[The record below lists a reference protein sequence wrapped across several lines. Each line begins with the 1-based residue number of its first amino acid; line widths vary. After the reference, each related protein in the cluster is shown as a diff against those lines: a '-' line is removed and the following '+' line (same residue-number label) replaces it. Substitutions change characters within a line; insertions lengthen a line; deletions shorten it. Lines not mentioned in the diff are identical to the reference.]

1 MLSVNLSLFVTLFLL
16 TIRECKGEDKVIQP
30 PGDVIAAEGDTVTL
44 ECTFDTSSMITQLN
58 LFWYKKEVNGFPKY
72 ILRRGAYGD
81 DNAPEFYKDRF
92 DAKLNKTSVPLKIQK
107 LQLSDSAV
115 YYCALTYGTGGNKII
130 FGSGAK
136 LYVNDR
142 AEYKPSYFKLQ
153 DNGTTACLATG
164 FSRHNAALG
173 HRSYSDLFNDSE
185 AVRISP
191 DLALYNQVI
200 FLNGSGDACEESS
213 GEDVPCVD
221 TMSPDK
227 TVSMASV
234 AVLGLRVILFK
245 TIGFNILLTMRLWI
259 SQ

>member
-16 TIRECKGEDKVIQP
+16 TIRECKGEDKVTQP

-44 ECTFDTSSMITQLN
+44 DCTFETSVTTRT
-58 LFWYKKEVNGFPKY
+58 LFWYKQKVNGFPTY
-72 ILRRGAYGD
+72 ILKRGSYGE
-81 DNAPEFYKDRF
+81 DNAAEFHKDRF
-92 DAKLNKTSVPLKIQK
+92 DAQVNKTSVPLKIQK
-107 LQLSDSAV
+107 LQLSHSAV
-115 YYCALTYGTGGNKII
+115 YYCALQN
-130 FGSGAK
+130 SNNAAK
-136 LYVNDR
+136 LIFVSGTRLTVELR
-142 AEYKPSYFKLQ
+142 AKYEPSYFKLQ
-153 DNGTTACLATG
+153 HNGTTACLATG
-164 FSRHNAALG
+164 FSRHNAALD
-173 HRSYSDLFNDSE
+173 HRNYSDLFNDSE

-200 FLNGSGDACEESS
+200 FPTDGGAACEESS

>member
-1 MLSVNLSLFVTLFLL
+1 MLSLHYWVMFPLLVITLKGVRGQQLTAVEDEESSL
-16 TIRECKGEDKVIQP
+16 
-30 PGDVIAAEGDTVTL
+30 EGSTVTL
-44 ECTFDTSSMITQLN
+44 TYKYSKTVDANDYF
-58 LFWYKKEVNGFPKY
+58 FWYRQHPGKPPQLLINQ
-72 ILRRGAYGD
+72 YGSQNVTEAGLSATVSGD
-81 DNAPEFYKDRF
+81 KNQI
-92 DAKLNKTSVPLKIQK
+92 TLKI
-107 LQLSDSAV
+107 SSAAVTDSAV
-115 YYCALTYGTGGNKII
+115 YYCAVKPGGLNKMI
-130 FGSGAK
+130 FGSGTRLTVEPRAK
-136 LYVNDR
+136 Y
-142 AEYKPSYFKLQ
+142 EPSYFKLQ

-164 FSRHNAALG
+164 FSRHNAALD
-173 HRSYSDLFNDSE
+173 HHTYTKDFNDSE

-200 FLNGSGDACEESS
+200 FPTDGGAACEESS

>member
-16 TIRECKGEDKVIQP
+16 TIRECKAEDNVIQP

-44 ECTFDTSSMITQLN
+44 DCTFETSFTTAQTT
-58 LFWYKKEVNGFPKY
+58 LFWYKQEVNDSPKY
-72 ILRRGAYGD
+72 MMKTYSTSLD
-81 DNAPEFYKDRF
+81 KAPEFQEDRF
-92 DAKLNKTSVPLKIQK
+92 HTGIQDKSVPLKIQK

-115 YYCALTYGTGGNKII
+115 YYCALRPANTNKMI
-130 FGSGAK
+130 FGSGTR
-136 LYVNDR
+136 LTVEPR

-153 DNGTTACLATG
+153 HDGTTACLATG
-164 FSRHNAALG
+164 FSRHNATLG

-245 TIGFNILLTMRLWI
+245 TIGFNVLLTMRLWI

>member
-44 ECTFDTSSMITQLN
+44 DCTFDSISTQLY
-58 LFWYKKEVNGFPKY
+58 LFWYKQDVNDLPEY
-72 ILRRGAYGD
+72 ILRRTSYAKMD
-81 DNAPEFYKDRF
+81 DNAPQFRTDRF

-115 YYCALTYGTGGNKII
+115 YYCALNAGSGTKLT
-130 FGSGAK
+130 FGSGTK
-136 LYVNDR
+136 LIVEPR

-153 DNGTTACLATG
+153 HDGTTACLATG

-173 HRSYSDLFNDSE
+173 HRNYSNLFNDSE

-200 FLNGSGDACEESS
+200 FLDDSEDACEESS

-245 TIGFNILLTMRLWI
+245 TIVFNVLLTMRLWI

>member
-1 MLSVNLSLFVTLFLL
+1 MIVSFQSGSSEDVL
-16 TIRECKGEDKVIQP
+16 TPFK
-30 PGDVIAAEGDTVTL
+30 DVLMALEGDTVTL
-44 ECTFDTSSMITQLN
+44 SCNYSGSVDY
-58 LFWYKKEVNGFPKY
+58 LFWYQQKSSSSPQFLIQEHSEKIERLSFNHDKQSKKFH
-72 ILRRGAYGD
+72 
-81 DNAPEFYKDRF
+81 
-92 DAKLNKTSVPLKIQK
+92 
-107 LQLSDSAV
+107 LQISSAAVTDSAV
-115 YYCALTYGTGGNKII
+115 YYCALRPAGANKMI
-130 FGSGAK
+130 FGSGTR
-136 LYVNDR
+136 LTIEPR
-142 AEYKPSYFKLQ
+142 AEYEPSYFKLQ
-153 DNGTTACLATG
+153 HDGTTACLATG

-173 HRSYSDLFNDSE
+173 HRNYSNLFNDSE

-200 FLNGSGDACEESS
+200 FLDDGEDACEESS

-245 TIGFNILLTMRLWI
+245 TIVFNVLLTMRLWI

>member
-44 ECTFDTSSMITQLN
+44 KCTIDSSDTNLY
-58 LFWYKKEVNGFPKY
+58 LFWYKQEVNDFPKY
-72 ILRRGAYGD
+72 ILRRNTYGGD
-81 DNAPEFYKDRF
+81 DNAPEFQKDRF

-115 YYCALTYGTGGNKII
+115 YYCALNDGTRRFIFGRGTGLKIQ
-130 FGSGAK
+130 
-136 LYVNDR
+136 NR

-153 DNGTTACLATG
+153 HDGTPACLAPG

-173 HRSYSDLFNDSE
+173 HRNYSNLFNDSE

-200 FLNGSGDACEESS
+200 FLDDSEDACEESR

-245 TIGFNILLTMRLWI
+245 TIVFNVLLAMRLWI

>member
-16 TIRECKGEDKVIQP
+16 TIRECKGEDKVTQP

-44 ECTFDTSSMITQLN
+44 DCTFETTYSNSY
-58 LFWYKKEVNGFPKY
+58 LFWYKQEENDFPKY
-72 ILRRGAYGD
+72 ILRRSAYGD
-81 DNAPEFYKDRF
+81 ENAPEFQEDRF
-92 DAKLNKTSVPLKIQK
+92 DAELNKTSVPLKIQK

-115 YYCALTYGTGGNKII
+115 YYCALRPAGGANRKLI
-130 FGSGAK
+130 FGQGTK
-136 LYVNDR
+136 LIVQTR

-153 DNGTTACLATG
+153 HDGTTACLATG

-173 HRSYSDLFNDSE
+173 HRNYSNLFNDSE

-200 FLNGSGDACEESS
+200 FLDDSEDACEESS

-245 TIGFNILLTMRLWI
+245 TIVFNVLLTMRLWI

>member
-16 TIRECKGEDKVIQP
+16 TIRECKGEDKVTQP
-30 PGDVIAAEGDTVTL
+30 PEDVIAAEGDTVTL
-44 ECTFDTSSMITQLN
+44 DCTFETSYTAAQTT
-58 LFWYKKEVNGFPKY
+58 LFWYKQEVNDSPKY
-72 ILRRGAYGD
+72 MMKSYSTSLEK
-81 DNAPEFYKDRF
+81 APEFQEDRF
-92 DAKLNKTSVPLKIQK
+92 HTGIQDKSVPLKIQK

-115 YYCALTYGTGGNKII
+115 YYCALRPANQGVKLY
-130 FGSGAK
+130 FGSGTK
-136 LYVNDR
+136 VTVETG
-142 AEYKPSYFKLQ
+142 AEYEPSYFKLQ
-153 DNGTTACLATG
+153 HNGTTACLATG
-164 FSRHNAALG
+164 FSRHNATLD
-173 HRSYSDLFNDSE
+173 HLTYTKDFNDSE

>member
-1 MLSVNLSLFVTLFLL
+1 MLSLHYWVMFPLLVITLKGVRCQQLIAVKNEESSL
-16 TIRECKGEDKVIQP
+16 
-30 PGDVIAAEGDTVTL
+30 EGSTVTL
-44 ECTFDTSSMITQLN
+44 TYKYSKQGTGTDN
-58 LFWYKKEVNGFPKY
+58 LFWYRQHPGKSPQFLIYQFGSQNVTQAG
-72 ILRRGAYGD
+72 LSATVSGD
-81 DNAPEFYKDRF
+81 KNQI
-92 DAKLNKTSVPLKIQK
+92 TLKI
-107 LQLSDSAV
+107 SSAAVTDSAV
-115 YYCALTYGTGGNKII
+115 YYCALRLNAGVKLTFGN
-130 FGSGAK
+130 GVK
-136 LYVNDR
+136 LHVQAR
-142 AEYKPSYFKLQ
+142 AEYEPSYFKLQ
-153 DNGTTACLATG
+153 HDGTTACLATG

-173 HRSYSDLFNDSE
+173 HRNYSNLFNDSE

-200 FLNGSGDACEESS
+200 FLDDSEDACEESS

-245 TIGFNILLTMRLWI
+245 TIVFNVLLTMRLWI

>member
-30 PGDVIAAEGDTVTL
+30 PEDVIAAEGDTVTL
-44 ECTFDTSSMITQLN
+44 GCTFETSNPTQAN
-58 LFWYKKEVNGFPKY
+58 SFWYKQEANNFPKY
-72 ILRRGAYGD
+72 LLRCGSYGN
-81 DNAPEFYKDRF
+81 DNAPEFQKDRF
-92 DAKLNKTSVPLKIQK
+92 DAQVNKTSVPLKIQK

-115 YYCALTYGTGGNKII
+115 YYCALRPNGYGNKLI
-130 FGSGAK
+130 FGSGTK
-136 LYVNDR
+136 LTVQIW

-153 DNGTTACLATG
+153 HDGTTACLATG

-173 HRSYSDLFNDSE
+173 HRNYSNLFNDSE

-200 FLNGSGDACEESS
+200 FLDDSEDACEESS

>member
-30 PGDVIAAEGDTVTL
+30 PGDVIAAEGDTVIL
-44 ECTFDTSSMITQLN
+44 DCTFETTVTTVS
-58 LFWYKKEVNGFPKY
+58 LFWYKQKVNDFPKY
-72 ILRRGAYGD
+72 ILRRGSYGD
-81 DNAPEFYKDRF
+81 DNAPEFHKDRF
-92 DAKLNKTSVPLKIQK
+92 DAQVNKTSVPLKIQK

-115 YYCALTYGTGGNKII
+115 YYCALSAGGRNKLI
-130 FGSGAK
+130 FGSGTK
-136 LYVNDR
+136 LTIEPR

-153 DNGTTACLATG
+153 HDGTTACLATG

-173 HRSYSDLFNDSE
+173 HRNYSNLFNDSE

-200 FLNGSGDACEESS
+200 FLDDSEDACEESS

-245 TIGFNILLTMRLWI
+245 TIVFNVLLTMRLWI

>member
-1 MLSVNLSLFVTLFLL
+1 MLSLHYWVMFPLLVITLKGVKCQQLTAVKDEESSL
-16 TIRECKGEDKVIQP
+16 
-30 PGDVIAAEGDTVTL
+30 EGSTVTL
-44 ECTFDTSSMITQLN
+44 TYKYSKQATGSDEFY
-58 LFWYKKEVNGFPKY
+58 WYRQHPGKP
-72 ILRRGAYGD
+72 
-81 DNAPEFYKDRF
+81 PEFLIYHSGTQNEPQAGLSATVSGDK
-92 DAKLNKTSVPLKIQK
+92 NQITLKI
-107 LQLSDSAV
+107 SSAAVTDSAV
-115 YYCALTYGTGGNKII
+115 YYCAVRPRSGTEKLI
-130 FGSGAK
+130 FGSGTK
-136 LYVNDR
+136 LTVDSR

-153 DNGTTACLATG
+153 HDGTTACLATG

-173 HRSYSDLFNDSE
+173 HRNYSNLFNDSE

-200 FLNGSGDACEESS
+200 FLDDSEDACEESS

>member
-30 PGDVIAAEGDTVTL
+30 PEDVIAAEGDTVTL
-44 ECTFDTSSMITQLN
+44 GCTFETSDPSPI
-58 LFWYKKEVNGFPKY
+58 LFWYKEEVNEFPKY
-72 ILRRGAYGD
+72 ILRRGGYGD
-81 DNAPEFYKDRF
+81 DNAPEFHKDSF
-92 DAKLNKTSVPLKIQK
+92 DAQANKTSVPLKFQK

-115 YYCALTYGTGGNKII
+115 YYCALYQGGNNRLY
-130 FGSGAK
+130 FGSGTK
-136 LYVNDR
+136 LIVETG

-153 DNGTTACLATG
+153 HDGTTACLATG

-173 HRSYSDLFNDSE
+173 HRNYSNLFNDSE

-200 FLNGSGDACEESS
+200 FLDDSEDACEESS

-245 TIGFNILLTMRLWI
+245 TIVFNVLLTMRLWI